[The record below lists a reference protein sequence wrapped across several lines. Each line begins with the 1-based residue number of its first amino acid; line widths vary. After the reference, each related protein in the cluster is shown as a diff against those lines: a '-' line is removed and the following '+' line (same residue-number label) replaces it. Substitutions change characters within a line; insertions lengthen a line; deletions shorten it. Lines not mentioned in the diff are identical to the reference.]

1 MKIISKITIIFTLV
15 TTIFLTY
22 FSFVGIETDKLNNQ
36 IKSKLTSVN
45 KNLDLELKQ
54 INLKLNPLEL
64 KINVK
69 ILGAKIKSRKEV
81 LETESIK
88 TKISLISFFKDEFVI
103 KNLDISTKF
112 MDIGDL
118 ISFTKTFNN
127 NPKLI
132 IFEKLLHVKGFIL
145 ADLKINFDNK
155 GNIKNNYFAKGYVK
169 DAKLSLLKD
178 YKLHDLNFV
187 FKIEKDNFE
196 IQDIEFMFN
205 DINFISDTVNLKRN
219 KLGYTLKGNLDNKLV
234 ELNNKNF
241 ALLKE
246 RFIPDL
252 GVEKIIFGSK
262 NEFSFNLD
270 KNFKISNEYI
280 LSNIDIKKFRITN
293 NFKLKNIFPK
303 INDKIFIENN
313 NLKIE
318 YNKSNFYI
326 EGNGDIYLQNNKDY
340 IDFKVEKKNQLINFE
355 GLIKLD
361 KDPFIIDFL
370 NFKKD
375 QNYETKI
382 KFNGYRD
389 VTKKIF
395 LKSIRLDENKN
406 TIEAKNIQLSSKF
419 KIKSINNINADY
431 VDIQDQRNIFNIKKT
446 NNKYVLQGSSFN
458 GDNLVENILVGDEN
472 KDYFNE
478 DFELILKIKKVRL
491 DNEFNLKNLSGNLKF
506 KKQKLFEANLKGDF
520 TNQKEMKFTVITKDN
535 KTITTLF
542 LDFAKPIVK
551 KYKFIKGFD
560 DGILDF
566 YSIRDGDVSNS
577 TLKIYDFKLKELP
590 TLTKLLTLAS
600 LQGIADILSGEGIR
614 FDEFEMKFENKKK
627 LMTINEIYAIGP
639 AISVLM
645 NGYVEK
651 DKLISLRGTLVPAT
665 TINKAIG
672 TIPVLGKILVGSKT
686 GEGVFGVS
694 FKVKG
699 PPTNLET
706 SVNPIKTLT
715 PRFITRTLEK
725 IKKTNSI
732 GF

>member
-15 TTIFLTY
+15 TIIFLTY

-36 IKSKLTSVN
+36 IKSKLTSVHN
-45 KNLDLELKQ
+45 NLDLELKQ
-54 INLKLNPLEL
+54 INLKLDPLRL

-81 LETESIK
+81 LDTESIK
-88 TKISLISFFKDEFVI
+88 TKISLISFFKDEFAI
-103 KNLDISTKF
+103 KNLDISTKS

-132 IFEKLLHVKGFIL
+132 IFEKLLQVKGFIL

-155 GNIKNNYFAKGYVK
+155 GNIKNDYFAKGYVK
-169 DAKLSLLKD
+169 DAKLSFFKD

-187 FKIEKDNFE
+187 FKIEKDNLE

-205 DINFISDTVNLKRN
+205 DINFISDTVNLKKN

-234 ELNNKNF
+234 ELNNKKF
-241 ALLKE
+241 ALLEE

-252 GVEKIIFGSK
+252 SVEKIIFGSK

-270 KNFKISNEYI
+270 KNFKISNEHI
-280 LSNIDIKKFRITN
+280 LSNIDIKKFQITN
-293 NFKLKNIFPK
+293 NFKLKDIFPK

-326 EGNGDIYLQNNKDY
+326 EGQGDIYLQNNKDY

-355 GLIKLD
+355 GLIKLY
-361 KDPFIIDFL
+361 KDPFIINFL

-389 VTKKIF
+389 ATKKIF

-419 KIKSINNINADY
+419 EIKSINNINADY
-431 VDIQDQRNIFNIKKT
+431 VDIQDQQNIFNIKKT

-458 GDNLVENILVGDEN
+458 GDSLLENILVGDEN

-491 DNEFNLKNLSGNLKF
+491 DDEFNLKNLSGNLKF
-506 KKQKLFEANLKGDF
+506 KKKKLFEGNLKGDF

-566 YSIRDGDVSNS
+566 YSIKEGDVSNS

-600 LQGIADILSGEGIR
+600 LKGIADILSGEGIR

-699 PPTNLET
+699 PPKNLET

-725 IKKTNSI
+725 IKKN
-732 GF
+732 

>member
-15 TTIFLTY
+15 AIIFLTY
-22 FSFVGIETDKLNNQ
+22 FSLVGIETDKFNNQ

-54 INLKLNPLEL
+54 IDLKLNPLEL

-69 ILGAKIKSRKEV
+69 ILGAKIKSGEEV

-88 TKISLISFFKDEFVI
+88 TKISLISFFKNEFVI
-103 KNLDISTKF
+103 KNLDISTKS
-112 MDIGDL
+112 IEIKDL
-118 ISFTKTFNN
+118 ISFTRTFYY
-127 NPKLI
+127 NPKTI
-132 IFEKLLHVKGFIL
+132 ILEKFLQINGFVV

-155 GNIKNNYFAKGYVK
+155 GNIKNNYSAKGYVK
-169 DAKLSLLKD
+169 DAKLSFFKD
-178 YKLHDLNFV
+178 QKVHDLNFV
-187 FKIEKDNFE
+187 FKVEKDNLE
-196 IQDIEFMFN
+196 IKDSKFILN
-205 DINFISDTVNLKRN
+205 DINFISDTINLKKN
-219 KLGYTLKGNLDNKLV
+219 IQGYTLKGNLNNKIV

-241 ALLKE
+241 ALFEEKI
-246 RFIPDL
+246 IPDL
-252 GVEKIIFGSK
+252 GVEKIIFGSN
-262 NEFSFNLD
+262 NEFLLNLD

-280 LSNIDIKKFRITN
+280 LSNIDIKKFQITN
-293 NFKLKNIFPK
+293 NFKLKTIFPK
-303 INDKIFIENN
+303 INDKILIENN

-318 YNKSNFYI
+318 YNKNNLYI
-326 EGNGDIYLQNNKDY
+326 EGKGDIYLQDNKDY

-361 KDPFIIDFL
+361 KDPFIINFL
-370 NFKKD
+370 NFEKD

-389 VTKKIF
+389 ASKKIF

-406 TIEAKNIQLSSKF
+406 TIEAKNIKLSSKF
-419 KIKSINNINADY
+419 KIKSINSINVDY
-431 VDIQDQRNIFNIKKT
+431 VDFQDQQNIFNIKKT
-446 NNKYVLQGSSFN
+446 DNKYVLQGSSFN
-458 GDNLVENILVGDEN
+458 GDSLLENILVSDEN

-478 DFELILKIKKVRL
+478 DFELILKIKNVRL
-491 DNEFNLKNLSGNLKF
+491 DSEFNLKNLSGNLKF
-506 KKQKLFEANLKGDF
+506 KKQKLIEGNLNGDF
-520 TNQKEMKFTVITKDN
+520 TNQKELKFTVITKDN

-566 YSIRDGDVSNS
+566 YSIKDGDVSNS

-614 FDEFEMKFENKKK
+614 FDEFEMKFENEKK

-699 PPTNLET
+699 PPKNLET

-725 IKKTNSI
+725 IKKN
-732 GF
+732 

>member
-15 TTIFLTY
+15 AIIFLTY
-22 FSFVGIETDKLNNQ
+22 FSLVGIETDKFNNQ

-69 ILGAKIKSRKEV
+69 ILGAKIKSGEEV

-88 TKISLISFFKDEFVI
+88 TKISLISFFKNEFVI
-103 KNLDISTKF
+103 KNLDISTKS
-112 MDIGDL
+112 IEIKDL
-118 ISFTKTFNN
+118 ISFTRTFYY
-127 NPKLI
+127 NPKTI
-132 IFEKLLHVKGFIL
+132 ILEKFLQINGFVV

-169 DAKLSLLKD
+169 DAKLSFFKD
-178 YKLHDLNFV
+178 QKVHDLNFV
-187 FKIEKDNFE
+187 FKVEKDNLE
-196 IQDIEFMFN
+196 IKDSKFILN
-205 DINFISDTVNLKRN
+205 DINFISDTINLKKN
-219 KLGYTLKGNLDNKLV
+219 KQGYTLKGNLNNKIV

-241 ALLKE
+241 ALFEEKI
-246 RFIPDL
+246 IPDL
-252 GVEKIIFGSK
+252 GVEKIIFGSN
-262 NEFSFNLD
+262 NEFLLNLD

-280 LSNIDIKKFRITN
+280 LSNIDIKKFQITN
-293 NFKLKNIFPK
+293 NFKLKTIFPK
-303 INDKIFIENN
+303 INDKILIENN

-318 YNKSNFYI
+318 YNKNNLYI
-326 EGNGDIYLQNNKDY
+326 EGKGDIYLQDNKDY

-361 KDPFIIDFL
+361 KDPFIINFL
-370 NFKKD
+370 NFEKD

-389 VTKKIF
+389 ASKKIF

-419 KIKSINNINADY
+419 KIKSINNINVDY
-431 VDIQDQRNIFNIKKT
+431 IDIQDQQNIFNIKKT
-446 NNKYVLQGSSFN
+446 NNRYVLQGSSFN
-458 GDNLVENILVGDEN
+458 GDSLLENILFDDEN

-478 DFELILKIKKVRL
+478 DFELILKIKNVRL
-491 DNEFNLKNLSGNLKF
+491 DSEFNLKNLSGNLKF
-506 KKQKLFEANLKGDF
+506 KKQKLFEGNLKGVF

-551 KYKFIKGFD
+551 KYKFVKGFD
-560 DGILDF
+560 NGILDF
-566 YSIRDGDVSNS
+566 YSIKEGDVSNS

-627 LMTINEIYAIGP
+627 LMTINEVYAIGP

-651 DKLISLRGTLVPAT
+651 DKLVSLRGTLVPAT

-672 TIPVLGKILVGSKT
+672 KIPVLGKILVGSKT

-694 FKVKG
+694 FKIKG
-699 PPTNLET
+699 PPKNLVT

-725 IKKTNSI
+725 IKKN
-732 GF
+732 

>member
-1 MKIISKITIIFTLV
+1 M
-15 TTIFLTY
+15 
-22 FSFVGIETDKLNNQ
+22 
-36 IKSKLTSVN
+36 
-45 KNLDLELKQ
+45 
-54 INLKLNPLEL
+54 
-64 KINVK
+64 
-69 ILGAKIKSRKEV
+69 
-81 LETESIK
+81 
-88 TKISLISFFKDEFVI
+88 I
-103 KNLDISTKF
+103 KNLDISTKSI
-112 MDIGDL
+112 DIEDL
-118 ISFTKTFNN
+118 ISFTKTFYN
-127 NPKLI
+127 NPNII
-132 IFEKLLHVKGFIL
+132 IFEKFFQVKGFIV
-145 ADLKINFDNK
+145 ADLRINFDNK

-169 DAKLSLLKD
+169 DTKLSLFKD
-178 YKLHDLNFV
+178 YKLDDLNFV
-187 FKIEKDNFE
+187 FKIEKDNLE
-196 IQDIEFMFN
+196 IQDVEFILN
-205 DINFISDTVNLKRN
+205 DINFISDEINLKKN
-219 KLGYTLKGNLDNKLV
+219 KQGYTLKGNLDNKLV
-234 ELNNKNF
+234 ELNNKDF
-241 ALLKE
+241 VLLQE

-252 GVEKIIFGSK
+252 DVEKIIFGSK

-280 LSNIDIKKFRITN
+280 LSNIDIKKFQITN

-318 YNKSNFYI
+318 YNKNNLYI

-361 KDPFIIDFL
+361 KDPFIINFL

-389 VTKKIF
+389 ATKKIF

-431 VDIQDQRNIFNIKKT
+431 VDIQDQQNIFNIKKT

-458 GDNLVENILVGDEN
+458 GDSLLENILFGDEN

-478 DFELILKIKKVRL
+478 DFELIIKIKKVRL

-506 KKQKLFEANLKGDF
+506 KKQKLFEGNLKGDF
-520 TNQKEMKFTVITKDN
+520 TNQKRMKFTVITKNN

-566 YSIRDGDVSNS
+566 YSIKDGDVSNS
-577 TLKIYDFKLKELP
+577 TLKIYDFKLKEL
-590 TLTKLLTLAS
+590 LL
-600 LQGIADILSGEGIR
+600 
-614 FDEFEMKFENKKK
+614 
-627 LMTINEIYAIGP
+627 
-639 AISVLM
+639 
-645 NGYVEK
+645 
-651 DKLISLRGTLVPAT
+651 
-665 TINKAIG
+665 
-672 TIPVLGKILVGSKT
+672 
-686 GEGVFGVS
+686 
-694 FKVKG
+694 
-699 PPTNLET
+699 
-706 SVNPIKTLT
+706 
-715 PRFITRTLEK
+715 
-725 IKKTNSI
+725 
-732 GF
+732 